1 MKWMDPA
8 YSSTCLS
15 IPPFGD
21 LMNKSGT
28 LITSALLT
36 FGLAAASMAAG
47 MPTAAA
53 PMAADAPA
61 AGAPSTDAPKTAKK
75 HSKKKKKAAV
85 APATHKQ
92 VYWYSPPTAQRRPG
106 CFLNGPLQRDHL
118 FGPIGRH
125 RPPHSSCAHPH
136 FSHL

>member
-8 YSSTCLS
+8 YSSKRLS

-36 FGLAAASMAAG
+36 FGLAAAAMAAD
-47 MPTAAA
+47 MPKAAA

-61 AGAPSTDAPKTAKK
+61 TSAPAADTAKPAKK
-75 HSKKKKKAAV
+75 HSKKKKKAAA
-85 APATHKQ
+85 APATTK
-92 VYWYSPPTAQRRPG
+92 
-106 CFLNGPLQRDHL
+106 
-118 FGPIGRH
+118 
-125 RPPHSSCAHPH
+125 
-136 FSHL
+136 